1 MQAMREQIQKSK
13 LDKETLQK
21 ELTSTI
27 EENNRILQEKNQL
40 KELVEML

>member
-27 EENNRILQEKNQL
+27 EENNRILQEKN
-40 KELVEML
+40 